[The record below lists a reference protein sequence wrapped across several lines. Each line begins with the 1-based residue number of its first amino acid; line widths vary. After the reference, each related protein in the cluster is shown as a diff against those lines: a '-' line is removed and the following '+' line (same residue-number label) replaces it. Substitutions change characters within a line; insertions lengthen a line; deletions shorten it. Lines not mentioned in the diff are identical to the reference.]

1 MFHAVGL
8 NVMDSSEMYNDV
20 AEVSTMDENVS
31 MIPTPKLMRMRTKTS
46 SEKSVLHVIPTS
58 IYSWEVSPVEMDTP
72 VMPAWVFTAVL

>member
-31 MIPTPKLMRMRTKTS
+31 MIPTPKLMRMRTKPAV
-46 SEKSVLHVIPTS
+46 KSLYYT
-58 IYSWEVSPVEMDTP
+58 
-72 VMPAWVFTAVL
+72 